1 MSEVICRLAKR
12 CEDKGGCPHAV
23 PHEFYRKCQSDCD
36 NLRLSNG
43 LHKKEYGCKTI
54 KAEMEGKKIIPV
66 KCKHYNTQWGNKNF
80 CSHVVGMSECEEKG
94 CCKNCTENCNSRC
107 TYASHI
113 PTTAG
118 EPLKKNSLHLGI
130 LPKREIVK
138 VSDITIDGINP
149 RQFVDDESLNDLA
162 DSTDV
167 RGFLQ
172 PIGVNRFN
180 GTTLLIWGKR
190 RIMAAIR
197 KKKEELE
204 AIVYEGEMS
213 KLDLLLLSLTENI
226 HREPL
231 MRREERNA
239 VNRLHTEHNLS
250 VRDIAKK
257 LKKGKSYV
265 GDLISETKYP
275 EDVLKALDSGLIS
288 VKLANKISD
297 IKESDV
303 RAKLIEKGGEL
314 YPEDI
319 KSIENTSTEKV
330 EENLNLIKAE
340 KFIKKQ
346 MDKLSGLFGNINT
359 DNHADILKE
368 MNTIAEQ
375 SYKPLIRYGFME
387 TKSFSEHSEE
397 EVKTILESC
406 EDEDKAVAG
415 KYIELNRHIQKI
427 IEAAENRIK
436 SFQNHAPTESEEK
449 EGDGEDV
456 SDDTTGEISG
466 IESGRYFGSLT
477 EDEVSAGRTEDEIV
491 EDGEMSTDEICD
503 ELTHILGFKT
513 VYKGEIRD
521 GETPEIHLVMNNED
535 ILKLHK
541 KLTDIHLSRYV
552 NEMKLNET

>member
-1 MSEVICRLAKR
+1 MKSL
-12 CEDKGGCPHAV
+12 
-23 PHEFYRKCQSDCD
+23 
-36 NLRLSNG
+36 
-43 LHKKEYGCKTI
+43 KE
-54 KAEMEGKKIIPV
+54 IIPV
-66 KCKHYNTQWGNKNF
+66 KCKHYTKWKDKNF
-80 CSHVVGMSECEEKG
+80 CSHVVGMCEEKG
-94 CCKNCTENCNSRC
+94 CCKNCEDEGACRC
-107 TYASHI
+107 AHS
-113 PTTAG
+113 G
-118 EPLKKNSLHLGI
+118 EPLKKNSSHPI

-138 VSDITIDGINP
+138 VSDITINGVNP

-162 DSTDV
+162 ESTDD

-190 RIMAAIR
+190 RIMAAMR
-197 KKKEELE
+197 KKREELE
-204 AIVYEGEMS
+204 AIVYKGEMG

-231 MRREERNA
+231 TRKEERDA

-275 EDVLKALDSGLIS
+275 EDVLKALDGGLIS

-303 RAKLIEKGGEL
+303 RAKLIEKGCEL

-319 KSIENTSTEKV
+319 KSISTEKV
-330 EENLNLIKAE
+330 EENLNLIKTE
-340 KFIKKQ
+340 RFIKKQ
-346 MDKLSGLFGNINT
+346 MDKLSDLFGNINT

-368 MNTIAEQ
+368 MNTIVGQ

-397 EVKTILESC
+397 EVKTILEGC

-436 SFQNHAPTESEEK
+436 SFQNPAPTESEEK
-449 EGDGEDV
+449 ERDGEDV
-456 SDDTTGEISG
+456 SDDTTVEISG

-477 EDEVSAGRTEDEIV
+477 EAELSAGRTVENEIV
-491 EDGEMSTDEICD
+491 EDGEMSTDEICG

-521 GETPEIHLVMNNED
+521 GETPEIHLVMNNENL
-535 ILKLHK
+535 LKLHE